1 MQLAQPVSAVLAT
14 VLPVPVPLSP
24 APWPASRQGWI
35 AHLLCALFLMLAL
48 AGCVGLERKPE
59 GVHGRPEPE
68 GFVLQG
74 RIGVRQDGDGYSGS
88 ILWRHSAD
96 RDVVELFTPVGTLHA
111 RLSRDANGAM
121 IEMADGGR
129 QREPD
134 AASLSRRV
142 IGWELPLAELPY
154 WLFTRPAPID
164 LPARL
169 ESDAAGRPTRLTQAG
184 WVVFYRDYFKGVPD
198 PLPSRLDLERE
209 GLKVR
214 LVVSRWSEAR

>member
-1 MQLAQPVSAVLAT
+1 MSSRERVLLARRRNGGGRWWPVL
-14 VLPVPVPLSP
+14 VPFALSLIL
-24 APWPASRQGWI
+24 SLGG
-35 AHLLCALFLMLAL
+35 CA
-48 AGCVGLERKPE
+48 GLVRKPA
-59 GVHGRPEPE
+59 GVEGRPDPA
-68 GFVLQG
+68 GFVLEA

-88 ILWRHSAD
+88 LLWRHSVE

-111 RLSRDANGAM
+111 RLSRDADGAV
-121 IEMADGGR
+121 IEMADGRR

-164 LPARL
+164 RPAQL

-184 WVVFYRDYFKGVPD
+184 WAVFYRDYFQNASD

-214 LVVSRWSEAR
+214 LVVSRWSDAR

>member
-1 MQLAQPVSAVLAT
+1 VKVALAT
-14 VLPVPVPLSP
+14 VPPGAGPLAAGSCL
-24 APWPASRQGWI
+24 AGRQMW
-35 AHLLCALFLMLAL
+35 AVCVLCAFSLILSLV
-48 AGCVGLERKPE
+48 GCAGLERKPG
-59 GVHGRPEPE
+59 GVQGRPDPD
-68 GFVLQG
+68 GFVLEG

-88 ILWRHSAD
+88 ILWRHSAE
-96 RDVVELFTPVGTLHA
+96 RDVIELFTPVGTLHA
-111 RLSRDANGAM
+111 RLSRDADGAM
-121 IEMADGGR
+121 IEMADGRR

-164 LPARL
+164 GSAKL

-184 WVVFYRDYFKGVPD
+184 WAVLYRAYFQHASD
-198 PLPSRLDLERE
+198 PLPSRLDLERK

>member
-1 MQLAQPVSAVLAT
+1 LLAVCLTLAV
-14 VLPVPVPLSP
+14 
-24 APWPASRQGWI
+24 
-35 AHLLCALFLMLAL
+35 
-48 AGCVGLERKPE
+48 AGCAGPGLKSS
-59 GVHGRPEPE
+59 GVQGRPEPA
-68 GFVLQG
+68 GFVLEG

-88 ILWRHSAD
+88 IVWRHSPQ
-96 RDVVELFTPVGTLHA
+96 RDLVELFTPIGTLHA
-111 RLSRDANGAM
+111 RLLRDDDGAM
-121 IEMADGGR
+121 IEMADGRR

-164 LPARL
+164 FPARL
-169 ESDAAGRPTRLTQAG
+169 ESDASGRPARLSQAG
-184 WVVFYRDYFKGVPD
+184 WTVFYRDYFQRAAD

-214 LVVSRWSEAR
+214 LVVSRWSDMR

>member
-1 MQLAQPVSAVLAT
+1 VAWLSGSFLAFS
-14 VLPVPVPLSP
+14 LS
-24 APWPASRQGWI
+24 
-35 AHLLCALFLMLAL
+35 
-48 AGCVGLERKPE
+48 GCTGLERKPA
-59 GVHGRPEPE
+59 GVQGRPDPA
-68 GFVLQG
+68 GFVLEG

-88 ILWRHSAD
+88 IVWRHSAQ
-96 RDVVELFTPVGTLHA
+96 RDLVELFTPIGTLHA
-111 RLSRDANGAM
+111 RLLRDGDGAM
-121 IEMADGGR
+121 IEMADGRR

-169 ESDAAGRPTRLTQAG
+169 DSDPSGRPARLSQAG
-184 WVVFYRDYFKGVPD
+184 WTVFYRDYFQRPSE

-214 LVVSRWSEAR
+214 LVVSRWSDT

>member
-1 MQLAQPVSAVLAT
+1 MRERAVPSRRRNGDGKRWPALVLFGLSLVLSLGGCAGLARKPAGVEGR
-14 VLPVPVPLSP
+14 P
-24 APWPASRQGWI
+24 APA
-35 AHLLCALFLMLAL
+35 
-48 AGCVGLERKPE
+48 
-59 GVHGRPEPE
+59 
-68 GFVLQG
+68 GFVLEG

-88 ILWRHSAD
+88 LLWRHSVE

-111 RLSRDANGAM
+111 RLSRDAHGAM
-121 IEMADGGR
+121 IEMADGRR

-154 WLFTRPAPID
+154 WLFTRPAPIEQ
-164 LPARL
+164 PARL

-184 WVVFYRDYFKGVPD
+184 WAVFYRDYFQNASD

-214 LVVSRWSEAR
+214 LVVSRWSESR